1 MSRKVKAN
9 LDGLLADRLRRIA
22 QGRPLSKFD
31 ALQGDAVRKLTII
44 WFNSNPLISPY

>member
-9 LDGLLADRLRRIA
+9 LDGIASNELRRIA
-22 QGRPLSKFD
+22 QGRPISKFD

-44 WFNSNPLISPY
+44 WFNSNLLISPH